1 MTQVL
6 IILQRRIKAIE
17 PDSIF
22 TQGIYGSF
30 FVLLGFRNKYYSV
43 RKRTVEQLTHAFVN
57 GYTSCQL
64 SMLLSEE

>member
-6 IILQRRIKAIE
+6 IILRRRIKAIE
-17 PDSIF
+17 PDPTF
-22 TQGIYGSF
+22 TQGFYGSF
-30 FVLLGFRNKYYSV
+30 FVLLGFRSNDYSV

-64 SMLLSEE
+64 SMLPSEK